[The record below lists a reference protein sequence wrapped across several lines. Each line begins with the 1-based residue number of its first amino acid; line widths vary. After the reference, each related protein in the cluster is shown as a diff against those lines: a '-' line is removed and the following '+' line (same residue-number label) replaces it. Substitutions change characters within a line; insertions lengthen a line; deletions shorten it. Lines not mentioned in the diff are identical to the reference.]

1 MPSSIFVRIYGG
13 LLLVIAAVAVAAYF
27 FIQAVNEQ
35 RASSYRE
42 NMATGIFRLIALGIS
57 RQEGDARNSW
67 LAEAS
72 QIMDSPISLV
82 PPDRENFTEEEL
94 SRLTEGRAIFHS
106 YDEQNFAD
114 IYSRIP
120 GSKELYLKTRMIKVG
135 EQQARALAVFF
146 LEELGHYPGREE
158 QRLQELQR
166 YFPYPI
172 LIMPLT
178 KASLDRDQ
186 QSRIHRNEVVLVLKE
201 GSGTRNSSLRIV
213 APMPA
218 TPDRVLVLGP
228 LYIFDWMPMQLIIMV
243 AVAVLAIITV
253 AAYFII
259 HPLERKLK
267 KMELAVR
274 RIRGGDLSAR
284 AQVQGSDE
292 VSQLAHAFNGM
303 AEHIQRLIDSQ
314 REMTRAVSHEL
325 RTPVARLRFGMEML
339 AETDDG
345 EQRYD
350 QLQMLDQDVEQL
362 NQLIDEILTYAKLEQ
377 GTPSLKFETFEL
389 RSLLQRVGNETTAL
403 NTGQQIE
410 VREEGADIR
419 VEAEQRYLHRVLQNL
434 AGNAT
439 RYAKSRIRLSGGMR
453 GNTAWV
459 CVEDD
464 GPGIP
469 EKDRARIFEPFAR
482 LDDSRTRA
490 SGGYGLG
497 LSIVQ
502 RIAFWH
508 GGSMEVGQSPELK
521 GASFTFRWPVRQA
534 LRHARRQG
542 QKTAGENAAGANNTL

>member
-13 LLLVIAAVAVAAYF
+13 ILLVIAAVALLAWG
-27 FIQAVNEQ
+27 FIQAINDQ
-35 RASSYRE
+35 RADSYRE
-42 NMATGIFRLIALGIS
+42 SMATGIFHLIALGIS
-57 RQEGDARNSW
+57 RQQGEARTAW

-72 QIMDSPISLV
+72 RVMDSTITIL
-82 PPDRENFTEEEL
+82 PPGVEAFSEDEL
-94 SRLTEGRAIFHS
+94 AHLADGRAVFRS
-106 YDEQNFAD
+106 YEEQNYAD

-120 GSKELYLKTRMIKVG
+120 GSAELYIRTRMSKVS
-135 EQQARALAVFF
+135 EQQAKALAVFF

-158 QRLQELQR
+158 RRIQELQR
-166 YFPYPI
+166 YFPYPV
-172 LIMPLT
+172 LLMPLE
-178 KASLDRDQ
+178 KAALDRDQ
-186 QSRIHRNEVVLVLKE
+186 QSRIRRNEVVLVLKE

-213 APMPA
+213 APL
-218 TPDRVLVLGP
+218 TGTDRVLVMGP
-228 LYIFDWMPMQLIIMV
+228 LYIFDWMPMQLVLMV
-243 AVAVLAIITV
+243 AVAVLSIITI

-274 RIRGGDLSAR
+274 NIRGGDLSAR

-339 AETDDG
+339 ADTEDS
-345 EQRYD
+345 EERHERL
-350 QLQMLDQDVEQL
+350 QLLDQDVDQL
-362 NQLIDEILTYAKLEQ
+362 NLLIDEILTYAKLEQ
-377 GTPSLKFETFEL
+377 GTLSLKFEPVPL
-389 RSLLQRVGNETTAL
+389 GPLLERVGQETRGL
-403 NTGQQIE
+403 NTPHRIDVVTEPG
-410 VREEGADIR
+410 
-419 VEAEQRYLHRVLQNL
+419 EAEAESRYLHRILQNL
-434 AGNAT
+434 AGNAV
-439 RYAKSRIRLSGGMR
+439 RYARSTVRLSGGVK
-453 GNTAWV
+453 GNSAWV
-459 CVEDD
+459 RVEDD

-469 EKDRARIFEPFAR
+469 EKDRSRIFEPFAR

-508 GGSMEVGQSPELK
+508 GGSVEVTRSADLG
-521 GASFTFRWPVRQA
+521 GACFTFRWPVRQA
-534 LRHARRQG
+534 LRHGRR
-542 QKTAGENAAGANNTL
+542 TRSPADNTT

>member
-13 LLLVIAAVAVAAYF
+13 ILLVIAAVAMLAWG
-27 FIQAVNEQ
+27 FIQAINEQ
-35 RASSYRE
+35 RADSYRE
-42 NMATGIFRLIALGIS
+42 SMATGIFHLIALGIS
-57 RQEGDARNSW
+57 RQQGEARTAW

-72 QIMDSPISLV
+72 RVMDSTITLV
-82 PPDRENFTEEEL
+82 PPGTEAFSEDEL
-94 SRLTEGRAIFHS
+94 AHLADGRAVFRS
-106 YDEQNFAD
+106 YEEQNYAD

-120 GSKELYLKTRMIKVG
+120 GPGELYIRTRMSKVS
-135 EQQARALAVFF
+135 EQQAKALAVFF

-158 QRLQELQR
+158 QRIQELQR
-166 YFPYPI
+166 FFPYPV
-172 LIMPLT
+172 LLMPLE
-178 KASLDRDQ
+178 KAALDRDQ
-186 QSRIHRNEVVLVLKE
+186 QGRIRRNEVVLVLKE

-213 APMPA
+213 APL
-218 TPDRVLVLGP
+218 TGTDRVLVMGP
-228 LYIFDWMPMQLIIMV
+228 LYIFDWMPMQLVLMV
-243 AVAVLAIITV
+243 AVAVLSIITI

-274 RIRGGDLSAR
+274 NIRGGDLSAR

-339 AETDDG
+339 ADTDDSD
-345 EQRYD
+345 ERHERL
-350 QLQMLDQDVEQL
+350 QLLDQDVDQL
-362 NQLIDEILTYAKLEQ
+362 NLLIDEILTYAKLEQ
-377 GTPSLKFETFEL
+377 GTLSLKFEPVPL
-389 RSLLQRVGNETTAL
+389 GPLLERVGQETRGL
-403 NTGQQIE
+403 NTPHRIDVVAEPG
-410 VREEGADIR
+410 
-419 VEAEQRYLHRVLQNL
+419 EAEAESRYLHRILQNL
-434 AGNAT
+434 AGNAV
-439 RYAKSRIRLSGGMR
+439 RYARSTVRLSGGVK
-453 GNTAWV
+453 GNSAWV
-459 CVEDD
+459 RVEDD

-469 EKDRARIFEPFAR
+469 EKDRSRIFEPFAR

-508 GGSMEVGQSPELK
+508 GGSVEVTRSADLG
-521 GASFTFRWPVRQA
+521 GACFTFRWPARQA
-534 LRHARRQG
+534 LRHGRRPR
-542 QKTAGENAAGANNTL
+542 ASADNTT

>member
-13 LLLVIAAVAVAAYF
+13 LLLIIAVAAGAGYLF
-27 FIQAVNEQ
+27 VDKVNEQ
-35 RASSYRE
+35 RADAYRE
-42 NMATGIFRLIALGIS
+42 SMATGIFRLIALGIS

-72 QIMDSPISLV
+72 QIMDSIITLV
-82 PPDRENFTEEEL
+82 PPDRENFTEDEL
-94 SRLTEGRAIFHS
+94 ARLAEGRTIFHA
-106 YDEQNFAD
+106 YENQNFAD
-114 IYSRIP
+114 IYSRVP
-120 GSKELYLKTRMIKVG
+120 GSKEIYLKTRMVKVG

-146 LEELGHYPGREE
+146 LEELSHYPGREE

-166 YFPYPI
+166 YFPYPA
-172 LIMPLT
+172 LLMPLA
-178 KASLDRDQ
+178 KAGLDRDQ
-186 QSRIHRNEVVLVLKE
+186 QSRIRRNEVVLVLKD
-201 GSGTRNSSLRIV
+201 GSGVKNSSLRIV
-213 APMPA
+213 APMPGA
-218 TPDRVLVLGP
+218 ADRVLVLGP
-228 LYIFDWMPMQLIIMV
+228 LYPFDKMPMQLIIMV
-243 AVAVLAIITV
+243 AVGVLALITV

-345 EQRYD
+345 EQRFD
-350 QLQMLDQDVEQL
+350 QLQLLDQDVEQL

-389 RSLLQRVGNETTAL
+389 RGILKRVGNETLAL
-403 NTGQQIE
+403 NTGHQID
-410 VREEGADIR
+410 VVEEGADIR
-419 VEAEQRYLHRVLQNL
+419 VEAELRYLHRVLQNL

-439 RYAKSRIRLSGGMR
+439 RYARSRIRISGGMR

-508 GGSMEVGQSPELK
+508 GGSMEVGQSSDLK

-542 QKTAGENAAGANNTL
+542 QKVVGENVAGANNTL

>member
-13 LLLVIAAVAVAAYF
+13 ILLVIAAVAVCAYF
-27 FIQAVNEQ
+27 FIQAINAQ
-35 RASSYRE
+35 RADAYRE
-42 NMATGIFRLIALGIS
+42 SMATGIFRLIALGAS
-57 RQEGDARNSW
+57 RQEGDARSAW

-72 QIMDSPISLV
+72 QLMDSAIVVV
-82 PPDRENFTEEEL
+82 PPTREQFSEEEHA
-94 SRLTEGRAIFHS
+94 RLAEGRAVFRS
-106 YDEQNFAD
+106 YEAKNFAD

-120 GSKELYLKTRMIKVG
+120 GPRETYIKTRMVKVS
-135 EQQARALAVFF
+135 EQQAKAMAVFF
-146 LEELGHYPGREE
+146 LEELEHYPGRED

-166 YFPYPI
+166 YFPYPV
-172 LIMPLT
+172 LLMPLY

-186 QSRIHRNEVVLVLKE
+186 QARIRRNEVVLVLKE

-213 APMPA
+213 APLPGQE
-218 TPDRVLVLGP
+218 RVLVMGP
-228 LYIFDWMPMQLIIMV
+228 LYIFDWMPMQLVIMV
-243 AVAVLAIITV
+243 ALAVLSIITV

-292 VSQLAHAFNGM
+292 ISQLAHAFNGM
-303 AEHIQRLIDSQ
+303 AEHTQRLLDSQ

-325 RTPVARLRFGMEML
+325 RTPVARLRFGMEMM
-339 AETDDG
+339 ADTDDG
-345 EQRYD
+345 EQRFD
-350 QLQMLDQDVEQL
+350 QLQLLDQDVEQL

-377 GTPSLKFETFEL
+377 GTPSLKFEITDL
-389 RSLLQRVGNETTAL
+389 RTLLHRVENETAAL
-403 NTGQQIE
+403 NTGHRIVVMDQGAE
-410 VREEGADIR
+410 VRI
-419 VEAEQRYLHRVLQNL
+419 EAELRYLHRILQNL
-434 AGNAT
+434 AGNAV
-439 RYAKSRIRLSGGMR
+439 RYAKSQVRLSGGVQ
-453 GNTAWV
+453 GNWAWV
-459 CVEDD
+459 RVEDD

-469 EKDRARIFEPFAR
+469 VKDRERIFEPFAR

-508 GGSMEVGQSPELK
+508 GGSMEVGQSVDLG
-521 GASFTFRWPVRQA
+521 GASFTFRWPVRQS
-534 LRHARRQG
+534 LRHARAL
-542 QKTAGENAAGANNTL
+542 KKAGDNTL

>member
-13 LLLVIAAVAVAAYF
+13 ILLVIAAVALCAYF
-27 FIQAVNEQ
+27 FIQSVNTQ
-35 RASSYRE
+35 RADAYRE
-42 NMATGIFRLIALGIS
+42 SMATGIFRLIALGVS
-57 RQEGDARNSW
+57 RQEGDARTAW

-72 QIMDSPISLV
+72 QLMDSAIVVV
-82 PPDRENFTEEEL
+82 PPTREQFSEEEHA
-94 SRLTEGRAIFHS
+94 RLKDGRAVFRS
-106 YDEQNFAD
+106 YEEKNFAD

-120 GSKELYLKTRMIKVG
+120 GSRELYIKTRMVKVS
-135 EQQARALAVFF
+135 EQQAKAMAVFF
-146 LEELGHYPGREE
+146 LEELAHYAGRED

-166 YFPYPI
+166 YFPYPV
-172 LIMPLT
+172 LLMPLY

-186 QSRIHRNEVVLVLKE
+186 QARIRRNEVVLVLKE

-213 APMPA
+213 VPLPGQE
-218 TPDRVLVLGP
+218 RVLVMGP

-243 AVAVLAIITV
+243 AVAVLSIITV

-292 VSQLAHAFNGM
+292 ISQLAHAFNGM
-303 AEHIQRLIDSQ
+303 AEHTQRLLDSQ

-325 RTPVARLRFGMEML
+325 RTPVARLRFGMEMM
-339 AETDDG
+339 ADTDDG
-345 EQRYD
+345 EQRFD
-350 QLQMLDQDVEQL
+350 QLQLLDQDVEQL

-377 GTPSLKFETFEL
+377 GTPSLKFETMEL
-389 RSLLQRVGNETTAL
+389 RALFHRVESETAAL
-403 NTGQQIE
+403 NTGHQIII
-410 VREEGADIR
+410 VEEGAEVRI
-419 VEAEQRYLHRVLQNL
+419 EAELRYLHRVLQNL
-434 AGNAT
+434 AGNAV
-439 RYAKSRIRLSGGMR
+439 RYAKSRVRLSGGVQ
-453 GNTAWV
+453 GNLAWV
-459 CVEDD
+459 RVEDD

-469 EKDRARIFEPFAR
+469 EKDRERIFEPFAR

-508 GGSMEVGQSPELK
+508 GGSMEVGQSADFG
-521 GASFTFRWPVRQA
+521 GASFTFRWPIRQA
-534 LRHARRQG
+534 LRNARVLTKKG
-542 QKTAGENAAGANNTL
+542 DNTL

>member
-1 MPSSIFVRIYGG
+1 MPSSIFVRIYGS
-13 LLLVIAAVAVAAYF
+13 LLLVILLVAGSAWWFVD
-27 FIQAVNEQ
+27 QVNER
-35 RASSYRE
+35 RADAYRE
-42 NMATGIFRLIALGIS
+42 SMATGIFRLIALGVS
-57 RQEGDARNSW
+57 RQEGTAREAW

-72 QIMDSPISLV
+72 QLMDSPISLV
-82 PPDRENFTEEEL
+82 SAEAENFTDDEMAKL
-94 SRLTEGRAIFHS
+94 AEGRAVFHS
-106 YDEQNFAD
+106 YEGQIYAD
-114 IYSRIP
+114 IYSQLP
-120 GSKELYLKTRMIKVG
+120 DQKTLFLKTRMTKVG

-146 LEELGHYPGREE
+146 LEELSHYPGQESK
-158 QRLQELQR
+158 RLRELQP
-166 YFPYPI
+166 YFPYA
-172 LIMPLT
+172 LLLMPLH
-178 KASLDRDQ
+178 KANLDREQ
-186 QSRIHRNEVVLVLKE
+186 QNRIRRNDVVLVLKE

-213 APMPA
+213 APMPVTTA
-218 TPDRVLVLGP
+218 RSEQVLVLGP
-228 LYIFDWMPMQLIIMV
+228 LYIFDWMPVQLIIMV
-243 AVAVLAIITV
+243 ALAVLTIITV

-267 KMELAVR
+267 KMEQAVR

-292 VSQLAHAFNGM
+292 VSQLAHTFNGM

-345 EQRYD
+345 EQRAE
-350 QLQMLDQDVEQL
+350 QLQLLDQDVEQL

-377 GTPSLKFETFEL
+377 GTPSLKFETLDLAQLL
-389 RSLLQRVGNETTAL
+389 RRVGQETLAL
-403 NTGQQIE
+403 NTGHAIE
-410 VREEGADIR
+410 VADSGADVRI
-419 VEAEQRYLHRVLQNL
+419 EAELRYLHRVLQNL

-439 RYAKSRIRLSGGMR
+439 RHARSRVRLSGGVQDNM
-453 GNTAWV
+453 AWI

-469 EKDRARIFEPFAR
+469 EKDRTRIFEPFAR

-508 GGSMEVGQSPELK
+508 GGSVSVGQSPSLH
-521 GASFTFRWPVRQA
+521 GASFTFRWPVRQV
-534 LRHARRQG
+534 LRHGRRA
-542 QKTAGENAAGANNTL
+542 KTAEPATGQAQ